1 MTRSGGPKGDEC
13 HLGKQVSSVAL
24 HAYKSQNK
32 SFLTYKHDEL
42 ISFEELTSVTSKA
55 ELSRSRYMLTILKI
69 NHLLRVSTTS

>member
-32 SFLTYKHDEL
+32 SFLTCEHDEL
-42 ISFEELTSVTSKA
+42 ISFEELTSVTSENKFP
-55 ELSRSRYMLTILKI
+55 RSRYTLTILKI